1 MINRAPLYTK
11 KNYDYNFLWVFC
23 VNNCNFFY
31 IKKQKRGSTSGEVI
45 RRSVAGVAGVPTVPR
60 VVVAPLGAVMLAAA
74 RAASRAAAGAAA
86 EETGDEA
93 GLSAVAAV
101 TAAFSAVASGA
112 LVLPG
117 TAVAGTGTGVTGAD
131 GRGV

>member
-1 MINRAPLYTK
+1 M
-11 KNYDYNFLWVFC
+11 
-23 VNNCNFFY
+23 
-31 IKKQKRGSTSGEVI
+31 I
-45 RRSVAGVAGVPTVPR
+45 RRSVAGVSGVPTAPR

-86 EETGDEA
+86 EEAGDEA
-93 GLSAVAAV
+93 GLSAGSAV

-117 TAVAGTGTGVTGAD
+117 TAADGTGTGVTGAD